1 MINMKY
7 ILGYLIIINIIT
19 FCIFA
24 TDKSRAMQKQWRIR
38 ESVLLGISIIGGAL
52 GGLAAMYIFRHKTQ
66 TAIFKYGMPIILLIQ
81 IVLAYYLNSRGMI

>member
-1 MINMKY
+1 MKY
-7 ILGYLIIINIIT
+7 LPYYLIIINIIT

-38 ESVLLGISIIGGAL
+38 ESVLLGLSIIGGAL
-52 GGLAAMYIFRHKTQ
+52 GGLVAMYIFRHKTQ